1 MALITVAKMA
11 AEMGLRNLTPD
22 IDAEEKKITK
32 ADINRPAL
40 AITGFFEYF
49 DNERVQILGKVETAY
64 LATLLPE
71 VRRTTLHR
79 LFETHIPCLIFCRGP
94 MPDEDTLA
102 LARRHDTPIL
112 GTQTATTEMANRLNH
127 YLQKWLSPTI
137 TIHGELIDVLGEG
150 VLLTGE
156 SGIGKSEAA
165 LELIK
170 RGHRLVADDAVE
182 LRKVDEETLIGC
194 APEITKDFVE
204 LRGVG
209 IIDVKTLFGVQ
220 SVKNEQKVDME
231 IHLEDWN
238 RDKVYDRLG
247 NKDEYS
253 EYLGV
258 RVLRY
263 ALPLRPGRNLAVI
276 IEAIAVNYR
285 QRTMG
290 YQAVDLLYKR
300 VQENLMK
307 NTN

>member
-11 AEMGLRNLTPD
+11 AELGFRNLTPD
-22 IDAEEKKITK
+22 IDAEEKRITT
-32 ADINRPAL
+32 ADVNRPAL

-49 DNERVQILGKVETAY
+49 DNQRVQVLGRVEVAY
-64 LATLLPE
+64 LATLGKEDRCRNLE
-71 VRRTTLHR
+71 KM
-79 LFETHIPCLIFCRGP
+79 FGMGIPCLIFCRGNL
-94 MPDEDTLA
+94 PDEDTLA
-102 LARRHDTPIL
+102 LARQYEVPLLATKT
-112 GTQTATTEMANRLNH
+112 GTTETFNRISH
-127 YLQKWLSPTI
+127 YLSKWLSPTV
-137 TIHGELIDVLGEG
+137 TIHGVLIDVLGEG
-150 VLLTGE
+150 VLITGE

-165 LELIK
+165 LELVK

-182 LRKVDEETLIGC
+182 LRKVDDDTLIGC

-220 SVKNEQKVDME
+220 SIKNEVKVDVE
-231 IHLEDWN
+231 IHMEEWD

-253 EYLGV
+253 EYLGN
-258 RVLRY
+258 RILRY
-263 ALPLRPGRNLAVI
+263 ALPIRPGRNLAVI
-276 IEAIAVNYR
+276 VEAIAVNYR

-300 VQENLMK
+300 VQENLLK
-307 NTN
+307 NNN